1 MKEIPQARI
10 MQIAQIMSSPAV
22 SVAPET
28 SLDELMRIMDER
40 RLRHL
45 PVVSDDALVGLVCDR
60 DVLAAT
66 GWLPERLREA
76 FLDEPGRPRTAADLV
91 VAPVMIASPED
102 DVMTLTVETV
112 VQGTGCL
119 PIVEDG
125 RLVGIV
131 TDIDLMRA
139 YRDSCR
145 REPESSLLDTTV
157 EAHMTR
163 SVRAI
168 DVRGDLGEALRMM
181 GELAIHHLPVVQAGN
196 LVGMVSDR
204 DLRRELGRGR
214 KEDYPLTEVMTTA
227 TVSVGPRMRLSEAV
241 GRMLD
246 SQVSSLPVLRDD
258 ELIGILTSADVLD
271 HCMTHLTA
279 PGTGPG

>member
-1 MKEIPQARI
+1 
-10 MQIAQIMSSPAV
+10 MQISKIMSSPAV
-22 SVAPET
+22 SVPPEA
-28 SLDELMRIMDER
+28 SLDELMRIMDEK

-45 PVVSDDALVGLVCDR
+45 PVVSDGVLVGLVCDR

-66 GWLPERLREA
+66 GWLPERLREVW
-76 FLDEPGRPRTAADLV
+76 LDDPDRPRTAADLV
-91 VAPVMIASPED
+91 VSPVMTARPED

-119 PIVEDG
+119 PVLEDG

-168 DVRGDLGEALRMM
+168 ECRGDLGQALRMM
-181 GELAIHHLPVVQAGN
+181 QELGVHHLPVVQAGN

-204 DLRRELGRGR
+204 DVRRELGRGR
-214 KEDYPLTEVMTTA
+214 KKDYPLTEVMTTDPVWA
-227 TVSVGPRMRLSEAV
+227 GPRMRLSEAV
-241 GRMLD
+241 GRMLEAE
-246 SQVSSLPVLRDD
+246 VSSLPVLRDD
-258 ELIGILTSADVLD
+258 ELVGILTSADVLD
-271 HCMTHLTA
+271 HCMTHLSA
-279 PGTGPG
+279 PRSGLM

>member
-1 MKEIPQARI
+1 
-10 MQIAQIMSSPAV
+10 MQIAKIMSSPAV

-28 SLDELMRIMDER
+28 TLDELMRIMDSQHV
-40 RLRHL
+40 RHL
-45 PVVSDDALVGLVCDR
+45 PVVSQGVLVGLVCDR

-66 GWLPERLREA
+66 GWLPERTREV

-91 VAPVMIASPED
+91 VAPVMTARPED
-102 DVMTLTVETV
+102 DVMTLTVESV

-119 PIVEDG
+119 PVVDEG

-131 TDIDLMRA
+131 TDVDLMRA

-168 DVRGDLGEALRMM
+168 DCRGDLGEALRMM
-181 GELAIHHLPVVQAGN
+181 RELSVHHLPVVQAGN

-204 DLRRELGRGR
+204 DVRREFGRGR
-214 KEDYPLTEVMTTA
+214 KEDYPLTEVMTTSP
-227 TVSVGPRMRLSEAV
+227 VWVGPRMRLSEAV

-246 SQVSSLPVLRDD
+246 AEVSSLPVLRDD
-258 ELIGILTSADVLD
+258 ELVGILTCVDVLD

-279 PGTGPG
+279 PGTGLL